1 MIRLTHIARGSRHL
15 PRCGPP
21 SYALRLT
28 SSQDPRVNRQSCG
41 GAIPAQPHTNFA
53 ETLTCLLQRCLTPC
67 WDAVKRSDGRPSDA
81 HAAPHNSYLGA
92 GRERRLR
99 PRVNS
104 QAIATATNMVSK
116 LIRMDW
122 LTIQAAQVA
131 MMIRMASSGYQNQFL
146 RANLKTSKAAI
157 ERTNK
162 TPTVRSVG
170 AID

>member
-28 SSQDPRVNRQSCG
+28 SSQDPCVNCQSCG
-41 GAIPAQPHTNFA
+41 GAIPTQPHTNFA
-53 ETLTCLLQRCLTPC
+53 ETLTCLPQRCLTPC
-67 WDAVKRSDGRPSDA
+67 WDAVKRSDGRPVDA
-81 HAAPHNSYLGA
+81 HAAPTIPMFALPVSGDCVLG
-92 GRERRLR
+92 
-99 PRVNS
+99 S
-104 QAIATATNMVSK
+104 IATATNMVSK
-116 LIRMDW
+116 LIGMDW
-122 LTIQAAQVA
+122 LAIQAAQVA

-146 RANLKTSKAAI
+146 RANLMTSKAASK
-157 ERTNK
+157 RTNK

>member
-1 MIRLTHIARGSRHL
+1 MSPQRSLTL
-15 PRCGPP
+15 
-21 SYALRLT
+21 
-28 SSQDPRVNRQSCG
+28 
-41 GAIPAQPHTNFA
+41 
-53 ETLTCLLQRCLTPC
+53 C
-67 WDAVKRSDGRPSDA
+67 WDAVKRSDGRPSNA
-81 HAAPHNSYLGA
+81 HAAPHNSYVRA

-146 RANLKTSKAAI
+146 RANLMTSKAASK
-157 ERTNK
+157 RTNK

>member
-1 MIRLTHIARGSRHL
+1 M
-15 PRCGPP
+15 
-21 SYALRLT
+21 
-28 SSQDPRVNRQSCG
+28 
-41 GAIPAQPHTNFA
+41 
-53 ETLTCLLQRCLTPC
+53 
-67 WDAVKRSDGRPSDA
+67 
-81 HAAPHNSYLGA
+81 
-92 GRERRLR
+92 R

-104 QAIATATNMVSK
+104 QAIATAKNMVSK

-146 RANLKTSKAAI
+146 RANLMTSKAASK
-157 ERTNK
+157 RTNN